1 MTSAVIT
8 YCGHIY
14 HGSCLRKWLY
24 VQETC
29 PMCHASIKP
38 SSNQM
43 AGAGDAQ
50 PQQPQQQQHPPEQQ
64 PHPEHS
70 HQEEQG
76 SQGDGPHST
85 QRTCDEIKMKFSNSD
100 RDSSKGSPHNLHLG
114 ANGDSQGLEHPSC
127 STEQSPSHEKCKSAM
142 DETQELR
149 DAD

>member
-1 MTSAVIT
+1 MTAAVIT

-38 SSNQM
+38 SSADQM

-50 PQQPQQQQHPPEQQ
+50 PQQAQQPTEQQ

-70 HQEEQG
+70 QQEEQG
-76 SQGDGPHST
+76 AHGDAPHST
-85 QRTCDEIKMKFSNSD
+85 QCKTTFSNSNC
-100 RDSSKGSPHNLHLG
+100 SKVSAQNLLCG
-114 ANGDSQGLEHPSC
+114 ANGDSQVLEDPSC
-127 STEQSPSHEKCKSAM
+127 STEQNPSQEKCKNAT
-142 DETQELR
+142 DETQKLR
-149 DAD
+149 EAD